1 MKPSLFRP
9 LMNLWPPFLCN
20 GIAVAEI
27 STDWSVVSVRLRQR
41 FWNRNFVGTHFGG
54 NLFAM
59 TDPFWML
66 MVMHRLGDDYV
77 VWDKAAS
84 IEFVTPGRG
93 DVRARFELA
102 AATVEE
108 LRAEAKDGAKVL
120 RWFDVDVLSVQN
132 EIVARVR
139 KQVYVRKK
147 RQRMDEIAHERS
159 VRS

>member
-1 MKPSLFRP
+1 
-9 LMNLWPPFLCN
+9 MNLWPPFFFN
-20 GIAVAEI
+20 SIAVTEI
-27 STDWSVVSVRLRQR
+27 APDWSVVSVTLRRR

-84 IEFVTPGRG
+84 IEFVAPGRG
-93 DVRARFELA
+93 DVHARFELP

-108 LRAEAKDGAKVL
+108 LREEAKNGAKVL
-120 RWFDVDVLSVQN
+120 RWFDVAVLNDKN
-132 EIVARVR
+132 ENVARVR
-139 KQVYVRKK
+139 KQVYVRRK
-147 RQRMDEIAHERS
+147 RPDAG
-159 VRS
+159 VL